1 MVYVQDVVSVSA
13 GTLTFPEIMKLFG
26 ATKLPT
32 KPSGKPTTLAS
43 KELPT
48 V

>member
-1 MVYVQDVVSVSA
+1 
-13 GTLTFPEIMKLFG
+13 MKLFG

-32 KPSGKPTTLAS
+32 RPSGRPTTLAS

-48 V
+48 VYEIGVSAELLQTS